1 MRKWLLCKIS
11 KRIKISPKKLETRN
25 ATGHYIHNVRY
36 VFTIFLVRNN
46 PATNGMVHM
55 VDRVLVPAVDTIT
68 EVLSA
73 DLHFKTMMAALE
85 AAELSQL
92 LAGPGHF
99 TVFVPTDEAFDK
111 LDEATRARILGSGGC
126 SKDLIMS
133 HILSE
138 VSNLLSIFQNVDI
151 QKRFSP
157 PFPPTSN
164 RQSQSFRLLPVFF
177 LNQHVPF
184 APISSEMRTL

>member
-11 KRIKISPKKLETRN
+11 QKINIAPKKLETRN
-25 ATGHYIHNVRY
+25 ANGHYVRNVRY
-36 VFTIFLVRNN
+36 FFTIFLARNN

-92 LAGPGHF
+92 LAEPGHF
-99 TVFVPTDEAFDK
+99 TVFVPTDEAFEK

-138 VSNLLSIFQNVDI
+138 VSNLLSI
-151 QKRFSP
+151 
-157 PFPPTSN
+157 
-164 RQSQSFRLLPVFF
+164 
-177 LNQHVPF
+177 
-184 APISSEMRTL
+184 ISKW

>member
-1 MRKWLLCKIS
+1 
-11 KRIKISPKKLETRN
+11 
-25 ATGHYIHNVRY
+25 
-36 VFTIFLVRNN
+36 
-46 PATNGMVHM
+46 MVHM

-138 VSNLLSIFQNVDI
+138 VSNLLSMFQNVDI
-151 QKRFSP
+151 QRRFSALFLP
-157 PFPPTSN
+157 ESN
-164 RQSQSFRLLPVFF
+164 KQTR
-177 LNQHVPF
+177 
-184 APISSEMRTL
+184 SS

>member
-11 KRIKISPKKLETRN
+11 KRIKIAPKKLETRN

-36 VFTIFLVRNN
+36 FFTILYLFVARNN

-92 LAGPGHF
+92 LAE
-99 TVFVPTDEAFDK
+99 TMQRS
-111 LDEATRARILGSGGC
+111 RARCSQVVVLRPGSQLWGWQRQPCQC
-126 SKDLIMS
+126 SPS
-133 HILSE
+133 
-138 VSNLLSIFQNVDI
+138 
-151 QKRFSP
+151 
-157 PFPPTSN
+157 
-164 RQSQSFRLLPVFF
+164 SF
-177 LNQHVPF
+177 
-184 APISSEMRTL
+184 

>member
-11 KRIKISPKKLETRN
+11 KRVNFAPKKLETRN

-36 VFTIFLVRNN
+36 FFTIFLARNN

-99 TVFVPTDEAFDK
+99 TVFVPTDEAFEK

-138 VSNLLSIFQNVDI
+138 VTNLFQNS
-151 QKRFSP
+151 KYFCS
-157 PFPPTSN
+157 FPD
-164 RQSQSFRLLPVFF
+164 RGK
-177 LNQHVPF
+177 
-184 APISSEMRTL
+184 

>member
-11 KRIKISPKKLETRN
+11 KRIKIAPKKLETRN

-36 VFTIFLVRNN
+36 FFTIFLARNN

-138 VSNLLSIFQNVDI
+138 VSNLFQNS
-151 QKRFSP
+151 KYFCSFSH
-157 PFPPTSN
+157 
-164 RQSQSFRLLPVFF
+164 RGK
-177 LNQHVPF
+177 
-184 APISSEMRTL
+184 

>member
-1 MRKWLLCKIS
+1 
-11 KRIKISPKKLETRN
+11 
-25 ATGHYIHNVRY
+25 
-36 VFTIFLVRNN
+36 
-46 PATNGMVHM
+46 MVHM

-138 VSNLLSIFQNVDI
+138 VSNLLSI
-151 QKRFSP
+151 
-157 PFPPTSN
+157 
-164 RQSQSFRLLPVFF
+164 
-177 LNQHVPF
+177 
-184 APISSEMRTL
+184 ISKW